1 MTASRTTIPLILA
14 LALAGGAARAAAADP
29 RAGVGGRVLGE
40 TSPLPSA
47 GVYAY
52 QLADASLR
60 KVLTD
65 KAGNFLFQDL
75 PAGLYKIIAHKAGFL
90 PAVIMLTHTTAQAYQ
105 FVEVELAQRQPGED
119 PESDDYWSI
128 RARVPDNVL
137 REIEAD

>member
-14 LALAGGAARAAAADP
+14 LALAGGAARAAADP

-65 KAGNFLFQDL
+65 PQGNFLFQDL
-75 PAGLYKIIAHKAGFL
+75 PAGLYKIIAHKIGFT
-90 PAVIMLTHTTAQAYQ
+90 PVVVRITRTTAQTYQ
-105 FVEVELAQRQPGED
+105 RVELQLAE
-119 PESDDYWSI
+119 
-128 RARVPDNVL
+128 
-137 REIEAD
+137 